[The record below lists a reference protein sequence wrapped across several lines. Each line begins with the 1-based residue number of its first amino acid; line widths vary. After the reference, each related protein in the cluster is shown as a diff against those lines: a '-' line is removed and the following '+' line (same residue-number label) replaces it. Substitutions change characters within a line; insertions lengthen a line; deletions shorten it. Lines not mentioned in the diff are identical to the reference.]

1 MGATNTTDSGG
12 RSGSANDSTRAVGG
26 TARGSK
32 QRTIGSGIKAWFQAA
47 RSITRGED
55 KEEPPKKRTQKEGDR
70 DSGMMRFALRFAR
83 HIGRAARAV
92 PAMKAARKGF
102 KTAQAAITASSET
115 GGFTAGVALLDPSA
129 LTNPLGFFEG
139 DEAYQCEENFDIETE
154 HNYYVA

>member
-1 MGATNTTDSGG
+1 LGATNTTDSGG

-32 QRTIGSGIKAWFQAA
+32 QRTIGDGIKAWFQAA

-55 KEEPPKKRTQKEGDR
+55 KEPPKKRTQKDGDR
-70 DSGMMRFALRFAR
+70 DGGTVRFALRFAR
-83 HIGRAARAV
+83 HIGRAARSV
-92 PAMKAARKGF
+92 PPMKAARKGF

-115 GGFTAGVALLDPSA
+115 GGFAAGVALPDPSA

-154 HNYYVA
+154 HNYHAA